1 MAGLLKNAKELYFHY
16 QSYNFDVEKRSELF
30 DIFKDLFQEVILALN
45 TLKANDMIRYIN
57 FEILR
62 NNDDLFEYLKKRV
75 VKHELKAKKVTNEN
89 VDEVVNRAITL
100 LQSDQSINYNV
111 LVIEQLKQFY
121 NLQANQVSV
130 WTEEGG
136 DQIFRNDSEKFTELD
151 EEFHMCSE
159 LLDIEDKFK
168 DIDSNNQSGK
178 EDGPFYDSV
187 NAEIVPHFSYGSKFH
202 NSRNRLKLDIMD
214 LEGDDTSED
223 QNESKKHK
231 TQLKMQAGEF
241 MKFNLYF

>member
-16 QSYNFDVEKRSELF
+16 QSYSFDVEKRSELF
-30 DIFKDLFQEVILALN
+30 DIFKDIFQEIILSLN

-75 VKHELKAKKVTNEN
+75 VVHELKAKKVTSAN
-89 VDEVVNRAITL
+89 VDEVVSTAITL
-100 LQSDQSINYNV
+100 IQSDKSINYNV

-130 WTEEGG
+130 WSEEGG
-136 DQIFRNDSEKFTELD
+136 EQIFRNDSQKFNELD
-151 EEFHMCSE
+151 DEFHMYSE
-159 LLDIEDKFK
+159 LLDIEDRFK
-168 DIDSNNQSGK
+168 DIDSNNQS
-178 EDGPFYDSV
+178 EHEEGPFYDSGD
-187 NAEIVPHFSYGSKFH
+187 NEIVPHYSYGSKFH

-214 LEGDDTSED
+214 LEGDDTSDDED
-223 QNESKKHK
+223 ERTKHNN
-231 TQLKMQAGEF
+231 QLKKQAG
-241 MKFNLYF
+241 NSYN